1 MLHREN
7 NLPVVIYLY
16 QSFDTV
22 YGWKDENKNKW
33 SVHMY
38 APGEAHISKT
48 MSPGWGFKT
57 CPTTTEGKFWRNSM
71 LGSMSLN
78 EGHL

>member
-1 MLHREN
+1 M
-7 NLPVVIYLY
+7 
-16 QSFDTV
+16 
-22 YGWKDENKNKW
+22 DENKNKS